1 MGHTRRSMRLH
12 VPKLVAVLSVVAAPA
27 AAFDA
32 IFSGSAAVDYRL
44 VSGNTALQ
52 NPSPLGINGLT
63 FEVAQKIV
71 AEVGHGVSFS
81 IKACGGCH
89 GIEIDQGY
97 GELRLKPFFNVRA
110 GRLNVAFGEFSMRHD
125 PANFST
131 PSKPLPYAM
140 GDMLQYGRD
149 GFNLG
154 IVPAPWVENGVEI
167 FGSLPVGPLSL
178 DYAVYVV
185 RGLVGDNDIDFAR
198 SRNYLDPN
206 KTPGFGA
213 RVVLTGDDWAVGGSF
228 SAGTYDPRDLLWYA
242 MAGVE
247 LYLRFGPVVIR
258 GEALGR
264 RTDLDPT
271 ASYSYQV
278 RDTWF
283 LKAGWYGQVDWSP
296 TDWLTVILRSDG
308 LHRWGLPLPGSALEP
323 SAGVLR
329 QTVAVLARIHEN
341 FAVKLDYEL
350 WTFSGAPFETR
361 HVGRLGVVAGY

>member
-1 MGHTRRSMRLH
+1 MRLH
-12 VPKLVAVLSVVAAPA
+12 VPKRVAVLSVVAAPA

-140 GDMLQYGRD
+140 GDMLQYGLRTAARAGGD
-149 GFNLG
+149 H
-154 IVPAPWVENGVEI
+154 A
-167 FGSLPVGPLSL
+167 
-178 DYAVYVV
+178 
-185 RGLVGDNDIDFAR
+185 RGAGAR
-198 SRNYLDPN
+198 SS
-206 KTPGFGA
+206 TPPCA
-213 RVVLTGDDWAVGGSF
+213 RCSSRA
-228 SAGTYDPRDLLWYA
+228 PRRPRPCPPRPD
-242 MAGVE
+242 
-247 LYLRFGPVVIR
+247 
-258 GEALGR
+258 GEPPD
-264 RTDLDPT
+264 RTPR
-271 ASYSYQV
+271 A
-278 RDTWF
+278 
-283 LKAGWYGQVDWSP
+283 
-296 TDWLTVILRSDG
+296 
-308 LHRWGLPLPGSALEP
+308 
-323 SAGVLR
+323 
-329 QTVAVLARIHEN
+329 AR
-341 FAVKLDYEL
+341 
-350 WTFSGAPFETR
+350 
-361 HVGRLGVVAGY
+361 